1 MLPNQLKYGSKV
13 ESAMAQSYR
22 TNIAPQNGTG
32 PYGLGQTIIINVPTQ
47 NNLVLATTESYLKF
61 CFRLY
66 NGTGVAYGGTAAG
79 TAGNTVRWDSC
90 GAHSI
95 IQRLRV
101 FSGSNL
107 LEDIDNYGMLAKIL
121 FDAQVSTD
129 ACYGRMNVL
138 AGTRN
143 DLIVSGTS
151 ANQVNSGEGYSLAL
165 ATSVTSD
172 RYFCLNLISLLGSL
186 NSKNYFPLFACTSAP
201 IRLEIQLVSNQYSAY
216 YDATGSTPYLNNV
229 EYVANFLKLSDSAMS
244 IINGSIPDGTPLQ
257 FSIPQYSNY
266 QYTFSLTTAA
276 TQVNFPIPAK
286 YSSLKSIFITCRDQ
300 GVGGITYFPLSSVA
314 LNILNY
320 YFRIGSQ
327 IMPTKAPD
335 NIPEMFAELMKAMGS
350 MSDLNYQPS
359 IELASYSGNTNTPIA
374 TLSSGLTNSN
384 SFYIGLD
391 LENYVSASKDS
402 IFCGYNSNTDDIFA
416 IMNFGAQGATT
427 NTRFDA
433 FAMFDS
439 VISFENNTCYR
450 KF

>member
-1 MLPNQLKYGSKV
+1 
-13 ESAMAQSYR
+13 
-22 TNIAPQNGTG
+22 
-32 PYGLGQTIIINVPTQ
+32 
-47 NNLVLATTESYLKF
+47 
-61 CFRLY
+61 
-66 NGTGVAYGGTAAG
+66 
-79 TAGNTVRWDSC
+79 
-90 GAHSI
+90 
-95 IQRLRV
+95 
-101 FSGSNL
+101 
-107 LEDIDNYGMLAKIL
+107 
-121 FDAQVSTD
+121 
-129 ACYGRMNVL
+129 MNVL

-143 DLIVSGTS
+143 DLVVSGTS

-165 ATSVTSD
+165 ATTVSSD

-201 IRLEIQLVSNQYSAY
+201 IRLEIQLVANSYNAY

-266 QYTFSLTTAA
+266 QYTFSLTTAS

-300 GVGGITYFPLSSVA
+300 GIGSLTFFPYSSVA

-359 IELASYSGNTNTPIA
+359 IELASYSGNTNTPITSA
-374 TLSSGLTNSN
+374 NAGATNSN
-384 SFYIGLD
+384 SFYIGL
-391 LENYVSASKDS
+391 YIIGFKFKF
-402 IFCGYNSNTDDIFA
+402 II
-416 IMNFGAQGATT
+416 
-427 NTRFDA
+427 
-433 FAMFDS
+433 
-439 VISFENNTCYR
+439 YR
-450 KF
+450 I